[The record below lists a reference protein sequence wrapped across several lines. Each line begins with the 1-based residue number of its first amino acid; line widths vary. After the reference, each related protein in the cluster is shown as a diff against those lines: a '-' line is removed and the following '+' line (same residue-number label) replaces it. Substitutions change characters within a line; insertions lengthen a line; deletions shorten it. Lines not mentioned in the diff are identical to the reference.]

1 MNELMEK
8 ITGIITNIHDRQA
21 QHSTEILKSRYEVLE
36 LLKVLQELGVIKT
49 EQIERIYKKGEEY
62 EQSSNESRGSTG
74 DIHQGVPQS

>member
-36 LLKVLQELGVIKT
+36 LLQVLQELGVIKT
-49 EQIERIYKKGEEY
+49 EQIERIYKKGEQY

>member
-8 ITGIITNIHDRQA
+8 ITGIISNIHDRQA

-36 LLKVLQELGVIKT
+36 LLKIMKASGLIDT
-49 EQIERIYKKGEEY
+49 ADIERIYKKGEEY